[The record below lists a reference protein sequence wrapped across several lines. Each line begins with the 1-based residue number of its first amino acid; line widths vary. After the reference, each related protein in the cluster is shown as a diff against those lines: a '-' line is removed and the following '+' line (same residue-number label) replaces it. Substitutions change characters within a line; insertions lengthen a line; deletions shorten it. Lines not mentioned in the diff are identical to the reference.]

1 MTSSGISIL
10 LRVGSVTVES
20 RSVGVVGRGT
30 KETEV
35 LPKGGWNRGKTLVS
49 LDRFRF
55 EINTVR

>member
-1 MTSSGISIL
+1 M
-10 LRVGSVTVES
+10 TVES